1 MTKKMDVVFRYG
13 RMEVG
18 MKDNGRIIELTDM
31 EEWCMLKV
39 TYTKENGKMIRLM
52 EKEHIHKTKVASTK
66 VNGLMTNKMDL
77 VLKNGVTG
85 PGMKVFMKME

>member
-18 MKDNGRIIELTDM
+18 MRDSGRIIELTDM

-39 TYTKENGKMIRLM
+39 TYTKVNGKMIRLM
-52 EKEHIHKTKVASTK
+52 EREHIHRTKVASTK

-77 VLKNGVTG
+77 VLKNGVMG
-85 PGMKVFMKME
+85 PDTKVSTKME